1 MREKRSWSERDGG
14 RKEENRE
21 METLFNACLIAQ
33 SRQFIEM
40 RIDHLLLD

>member
-21 METLFNACLIAQ
+21 METPFNAL
-33 SRQFIEM
+33 SHRVGNS
-40 RIDHLLLD
+40 